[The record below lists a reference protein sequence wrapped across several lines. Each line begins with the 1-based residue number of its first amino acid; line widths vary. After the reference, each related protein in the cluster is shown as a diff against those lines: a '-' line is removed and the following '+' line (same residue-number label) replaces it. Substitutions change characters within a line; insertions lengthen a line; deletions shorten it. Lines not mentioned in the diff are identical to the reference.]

1 VNGIEQRVG
10 MHENKGPD
18 RRGRLLVVDDERQIG
33 NTLKLL
39 LQPECEVVPLTSARE
54 ALRRLAAGERFDLI
68 FCDLMM
74 PEMTGMDFHDQL
86 RSVAPAQADRIVFMT
101 GGVFSARSRDF
112 LETIKNPCL
121 DKPFDIGQLM
131 ALIRDR
137 IG

>member
-1 VNGIEQRVG
+1 MEQRAG
-10 MHENKGPD
+10 MREEKEAAG
-18 RRGRLLVVDDERQIG
+18 RGRLLVVDDERQIG
-33 NTLKLL
+33 NTLRLL

-54 ALRRLAAGERFDLI
+54 ALRRLASGERFDLI

-101 GGVFSARSRDF
+101 GGVFSTRSRDF
-112 LETIKNPCL
+112 LENVKNPCI

-131 ALIRDR
+131 TLIRER
-137 IG
+137 VG